1 MTNLPLVSVIIP
13 VYNAEKYLEKAI
25 NSIVNQSY
33 RNLEIIVIND
43 GSVDHSHLIVTSF
56 TDSRIKYIKQD
67 NQGLSKTLNSA
78 IRIASGKYICRMDA
92 DDISDLDRIKIQIEI
107 LEKNKNIILVGSN
120 IMYIDENDKI
130 KGYSYLPSKSDTIKN
145 KLRIDNCIFHPSVI
159 FRKSI
164 FEQCGGYNESVNIFF
179 EDYLLWLS
187 MLPHGDFYICPKFLL
202 KYREHDKSITN
213 RTPPIVKNLM
223 KKCSIHGKLT
233 EQEIRLLHEKRNIL
247 NNKKNKLSTIQKVK
261 KFIFR
266 SKLLSIL
273 TIKIRNIIHI

>member
-92 DDISDLDRIKIQIEI
+92 DDISDR
-107 LEKNKNIILVGSN
+107 VRAS
-120 IMYIDENDKI
+120 
-130 KGYSYLPSKSDTIKN
+130 
-145 KLRIDNCIFHPSVI
+145 RH
-159 FRKSI
+159 
-164 FEQCGGYNESVNIFF
+164 
-179 EDYLLWLS
+179 
-187 MLPHGDFYICPKFLL
+187 
-202 KYREHDKSITN
+202 
-213 RTPPIVKNLM
+213 
-223 KKCSIHGKLT
+223 
-233 EQEIRLLHEKRNIL
+233 
-247 NNKKNKLSTIQKVK
+247 
-261 KFIFR
+261 
-266 SKLLSIL
+266 
-273 TIKIRNIIHI
+273 